1 MKTGIRLSTHQW
13 YTVAAV
19 AAFAVLAFVA
29 DRFFDAFTL
38 RIFNN
43 CAIYIVLALSLNL
56 LNGFTGLFS
65 LGHAGFMAVGAYVC
79 ALLTMPPALKQ
90 MNYFLTPIVPWLANL
105 QLPFLPALIVAG
117 LAAALIGFLIGAP
130 VLRLRDDYLAI
141 ATLGFSEIIRV
152 LITNFQAVTNGA
164 QGLKG
169 LPRFSTTWTVW
180 ITAAVTVVIMTLLM
194 RSSYGR
200 AMKAVRDDEIAA
212 EAMGVN
218 VFRIKVTSF
227 TVSSFLAGV
236 GGALLGHM
244 ITTIDPKMFSFML
257 TFNIL
262 LIVVL
267 GGVGS
272 ISGSVIAAVVV
283 TVLMEWLRFLDEPL
297 NLIFTKTKGMPGLRM
312 VVFSL
317 LLMIVVIFRQR
328 GLMGN
333 KEFSW
338 SMVQG
343 WRASIGR
350 KLAARG
356 GADKGGR
363 RG

>member
-1 MKTGIRLSTHQW
+1 MNAATGKQPFVLTRKRMLTIIAL
-13 YTVAAV
+13 
-19 AAFAVLAFVA
+19 AAFAALAIIA
-29 DRFFDAFTL
+29 NSFFDAFTL
-38 RIFNN
+38 RVFNL

-79 ALLTMPPALKQ
+79 ALLTMTPELKD
-90 MNYFLTPIVPWLANL
+90 MNYFLTPIVPWLHNITI
-105 QLPFLPALIVAG
+105 PFLPAILIAG
-117 LAAALIGFLIGAP
+117 LVSAFVGFLIGAP

-141 ATLGFSEIIRV
+141 ATLGFGEIIRV
-152 LITNFQAVTNGA
+152 LITNAQAITNGA

-169 LPRFSTTWTVW
+169 LPRYSTTFSVW
-180 ITAAVTVVIMTLLM
+180 ITAGLVTLFMVLLM

-200 AMKAVRDDEIAA
+200 AMKAVRDDELAA
-212 EAMGVN
+212 EAMGIN
-218 VFRIKVTSF
+218 VFRVKVTSF

-244 ITTIDPKMFSFML
+244 ITTIDPKMFTFML

-267 GGVGS
+267 GGIGS
-272 ISGSVIAAVVV
+272 ISGSVISAIVV
-283 TVLMEWLRFLDEPL
+283 TILMEALRFLDEPM
-297 NLIFTKTKGMPGLRM
+297 NLIFFKTEGLPGLRM
-312 VVFSL
+312 VVFSI
-317 LLMIVVIFRQR
+317 LLMVMVIYRQR

-338 SMVQG
+338 DMLQG
-343 WRASIGR
+343 LFVKKGR
-350 KLAARG
+350 KG
-356 GADKGGR
+356 GDDV
-363 RG
+363 